1 METHEGQ
8 ASGVGAAAGT
18 GATIY
23 AVAERAGVSIAT
35 VSRVLSGSPKASPAA
50 RERVIAAAADLHYVP
65 RSAARSL
72 AVRREAAY
80 GLVIGD
86 STGPYHPLL
95 ALGFQAAAA
104 ASGCGVVLAVV
115 DDDDPAGV
123 VRRLLPRVDGLAVA
137 PSALPAEALAALAR
151 STPVV
156 LLGREPHPQCDAV
169 VSDSAPSAVA
179 LVEHLASHGRRHPR
193 FVGDPGASW
202 DAAERHR
209 GYLAGCAAAG
219 LDPGEPLRCDQ
230 TDAAGERAAVELL
243 GAGELPDALVCVND
257 EVALGLGAALH
268 DAGVV
273 VGRDTSLT
281 GWDDVPAARWVRPA
295 LTTVSQP
302 VRELG
307 AEAARRLDERLAG
320 AEPGRAAPA
329 RDRGAPVVRTLPT
342 GVMIRSSCG
351 CAAGPSP

>member
-1 METHEGQ
+1 MVGTRGGR
-8 ASGVGAAAGT
+8 ASGASGET
-18 GATIY
+18 TIY

-35 VSRVLSGSPKASPAA
+35 VSRVLSGSPKASADA
-50 RERVIAAAADLHYVP
+50 RERVLDAAAALDYVP
-65 RSAARSL
+65 RGAARSL

-86 STGPYHPLL
+86 SSGPYHPQL

-104 ASGCGVVLAVV
+104 VSGCGVVLAVV
-115 DDDDPAGV
+115 GDDDPAGA

-137 PSALPAEALAALAR
+137 PSSLPAEALEALAR

-156 LLGREPHPQCDAV
+156 LLGREPRPDCDAV

-179 LVEHLASHGRRHPR
+179 LVEHLVQRHGVRRPR
-193 FVGDPGASW
+193 FVGDPDASW

-209 GYLAGCAAAG
+209 GYVAGCASAG
-219 LDPGEPLRCDQ
+219 LDPGEPLRCEQ
-230 TDAAGERAAVELL
+230 TDTAGQRVASALL
-243 GAGELPDALVCVND
+243 DGGPLPDALVCVND

-273 VGRDTSLT
+273 VGRDTALT
-281 GWDDVPAARWVRPA
+281 GWDDIPAARWVRPA

-302 VRELG
+302 VRALG
-307 AEAARRLDERLAG
+307 AAAAQLLDERLAG
-320 AEPGRAAPA
+320 TSEQALPT
-329 RDRGAPVVRTLPT
+329 VRTLPT
-342 GVMIRSSCG
+342 SAMIRASCG
-351 CAAGPSP
+351 CAAAGPAP

>member
-115 DDDDPAGV
+115 DDDDPVAV
-123 VRRLLPRVDGLAVA
+123 LAVA
-137 PSALPAEALAALAR
+137 DAVLRVTPAGD
-151 STPVV
+151 V
-156 LLGREPHPQCDAV
+156 LLE
-169 VSDSAPSAVA
+169 
-179 LVEHLASHGRRHPR
+179 
-193 FVGDPGASW
+193 
-202 DAAERHR
+202 
-209 GYLAGCAAAG
+209 
-219 LDPGEPLRCDQ
+219 
-230 TDAAGERAAVELL
+230 T
-243 GAGELPDALVCVND
+243 LPDAQ
-257 EVALGLGAALH
+257 AL
-268 DAGVV
+268 
-273 VGRDTSLT
+273 
-281 GWDDVPAARWVRPA
+281 
-295 LTTVSQP
+295 
-302 VRELG
+302 
-307 AEAARRLDERLAG
+307 
-320 AEPGRAAPA
+320 APL
-329 RDRGAPVVRTLPT
+329 LP
-342 GVMIRSSCG
+342 
-351 CAAGPSP
+351 